1 MIAWNEL
8 AGRANAD
15 PEFRYAAR
23 FWNATLRLDV
33 GAASFRVRIEDGRV
47 AETAPCGGAEACD
60 LFVSA
65 PEADWRELL
74 APTPRPFYQD
84 LYGAQIHH
92 GVRLP
97 EDPVVYAAYYP
108 ALRRLLRAMSA
119 CQEAAR

>member
-1 MIAWNEL
+1 MIAWNQL
-8 AGRANAD
+8 ADRANDD

-33 GAASFRVRIEDGRV
+33 GDASFRVRIEDGRV
-47 AETAPCGGAEACD
+47 AETGPCAREEACD
-60 LFVSA
+60 VFVSA
-65 PEADWRELL
+65 SDADWRELL

-97 EDPVVYAAYYP
+97 QDPVVYAAYYP
-108 ALRRLLRAMSA
+108 ALRRLLHALSG
-119 CQEAAR
+119 CQEGAR